1 LPCCKESR
9 CAIKAWPLFY
19 AKQAIENSATNGAL
33 FNSHK
38 LWTLRLICEQQNR
51 LANLLAMI
59 AVCCGDLSPNGVKME
74 FFFLPDKKKDLDSL

>member
-59 AVCCGDLSPNGVKME
+59 AVCCGVLQSIPA
-74 FFFLPDKKKDLDSL
+74 